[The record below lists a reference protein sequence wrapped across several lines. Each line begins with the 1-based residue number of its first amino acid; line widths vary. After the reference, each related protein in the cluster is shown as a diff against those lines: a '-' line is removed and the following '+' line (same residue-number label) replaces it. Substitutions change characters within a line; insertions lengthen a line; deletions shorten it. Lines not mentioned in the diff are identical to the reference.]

1 MINKPVRT
9 GTAYVNGIL
18 LWGVMEGRVF
28 VTDAGRYNNYALFV
42 RHDWMSPKEIL
53 EVRGG

>member
-1 MINKPVRT
+1 MINKSVRT
-9 GTAYVNGIL
+9 GTAYVSGIL